1 MISEHDYQIHVHYG
15 NAEFDLQAK
24 IEYHTNQIMRIRVYG
39 KTNSLL
45 LENNYPLLQLVNSK
59 KAIQWKLREGSFT
72 SDDRRKDAA
81 LLLNIISQLE
91 REIKGGQGSY
101 SGYLASKD

>member
-45 LENNYPLLQLVNSK
+45 LENNYPLLEIMNSK
-59 KAIQWKLREGSFT
+59 KAIQWKLREGSFKS
-72 SDDRRKDAA
+72 SDPRKDA
-81 LLLNIISQLE
+81 LLLTDIISSLE
-91 REIKGGQGSY
+91 REIKGGRGSY
-101 SGYLASKD
+101 SAYLGSKD